1 MDPLSTTASIIAV
14 IQLSSDIVSYISR
27 AADATRE
34 RMRLRNEVLG
44 CESILQQLKD
54 EANNTEEGSKWTETI
69 KTLEASDGPLGRLW
83 AALSAVK
90 IKLEPNNG
98 LRKALLTLKWP
109 FDQKEVEK
117 IIVTIEHEK
126 SLLGLALANNSRKL
140 MLELKKCSNEGARQL
155 EELIQALE
163 KSSNENLR
171 QFMNFEDILTS
182 IQESHADLR
191 RGVDGLKKDRDDR
204 ERRAILEWL
213 TPIDNAPQQSD
224 FIYRRKVGTGQWL
237 LNSAEFQSWL
247 NTGKQ
252 TLFCRGIPGAG
263 KTIITSIVVDHLS
276 TKFDNDG
283 SIGIA
288 FLYCDYQQQ
297 HEQKTEHLLR
307 NLLRQLI
314 QGQSS
319 IPDSVQALYNRH
331 KDNRKQPSL
340 NEISRILHSVTA
352 IYSRVFVV
360 VDALDECQDSDGCR
374 KTFIEE
380 MLSLQAKIGVNLFAT
395 SRPIPEIIQK
405 FAGGI
410 SLEIRASNEDV
421 RLYLD
426 GRLSQLPA
434 FVRRYPKLQ
443 DEIKTEIVKTVDG
456 MFLLAQLHFDSLIA
470 KRSPRAVKT
479 ALKNLPNGYEAYD
492 HAYNAAI
499 ERIEGQ
505 VADSRELAEQVL
517 SWITCA
523 KRPLTTAELRH
534 ALAVEVDQS
543 EADEENVPEI
553 EDIIAVCAGL
563 VTVDEESDIV
573 RLVHYT
579 AKQYFERT
587 QRFRFPDAEAEIA
600 RTCLTYL
607 SFDAFE
613 SGFCPTDEEFE
624 ARLRSN
630 VLYDYAA
637 RNWGHHVRV
646 ASMGVGQIILNF
658 LENEAKISSSSQAL
672 MAFGSSS
679 GYYGYSQSVPRQMT
693 GTHLAAYFG
702 LREEMIALVRNG
714 HDPDYRDTYGRT
726 PLSLAA
732 ENGHE
737 IVAKL
742 LLAEYVADPGSK
754 DTDGWTSL
762 SHAVAN
768 GHETVVEL
776 LLVEDTVDPDCK
788 DSNNRTPLLYAAWY
802 GYETLVKLLLA
813 TVGVDPNSK
822 DSGGWTALS
831 YAAWYGHEAVVKL
844 LLAKSDVYPDSKDSG
859 GCTPLSLAAEK
870 GHEAVVKLLLA
881 VYGVDRDSKDNN
893 DRTPLSW
900 ATENGHEMVVKLLL
914 TEYDVDPDSKDS
926 NGWTP
931 LQWAAENRHEA
942 LVKLL
947 LVKLGSSNYHNG
959 MAKSARQTTLSH
971 PEALVSTRNP
981 YTTRNNPSLVTQT
994 TLGILQYID
1003 ASPGGA
1009 TSIDIEIEAIIDKG
1023 FFLADNEWT
1032 CYRRNYFSCICSYSL
1047 TPYYP
1052 DMSMHFVQ
1060 TGTVHTYQVYGFA
1073 MCISAVVA
1081 DNDGQ
1086 SIDLVQHAPKRDK
1099 RPEKVRFDKV
1109 RLSPKKLQPG
1119 LHEGLH
1125 PGGDSE
1131 LADPSRTVYDQ
1142 NYGQVHSLYPVKHT
1156 FERIQFKQATANNGK
1171 RRAAQQYYHL
1181 VVELWADVGSQAADR
1196 YIKIAY
1202 RKSVKLIVRG
1212 RSPGHYQLERSG
1224 STGSGPCYFNG
1235 SIGVKQPGDHLSEA
1249 ASLPKS

>member
-1 MDPLSTTASIIAV
+1 MDPLSPIASVIAV
-14 IQLSSDIVSYISR
+14 IQLASDIVSYISR

-54 EANNTEEGSKWTETI
+54 EANNTEEGIKWTETI

-90 IKLEPNNG
+90 IKLEPKNG
-98 LRKALLTLKWP
+98 LRKALSTLKWP

-126 SLLGLALANNSRKL
+126 SLLELALANNSRSRKL

-171 QFMNFEDILTS
+171 QFMNFEGILTS
-182 IQESHADLR
+182 IQESYADLR
-191 RGVDGLKKDRDDR
+191 RGVDGLKQDRDDR

-224 FIYRRKVGTGQWL
+224 FIYRRQVGTGKWL
-237 LNSAEFQSWL
+237 LDSAEFQVWL

-252 TLFCRGIPGAG
+252 TLFCPGIPGAG
-263 KTIITSIVVDHLS
+263 KTIMTSIVVDHLS
-276 TKFDNDG
+276 TKFDSDG

-288 FLYCDYQQQ
+288 FLYCNYQQQ

-331 KDNRKQPSL
+331 KGNRRQPSL

-352 IYSRVFVV
+352 IYSRVFVI

-374 KTFIEE
+374 KTFMEE
-380 MLSLQAKIGVNLFAT
+380 ILSLQAKIGANLFAT

-410 SLEIRASNEDV
+410 SLEIRACNEDV

-456 MFLLAQLHFDSLIA
+456 MFLLAQLHLDSLIA

-492 HAYNAAI
+492 HAYKAAI
-499 ERIEGQ
+499 ERIECQ
-505 VADSRELAEQVL
+505 VADSQELAEQVL

-553 EDIIAVCAGL
+553 DDIVAVCAGL
-563 VTVDEESDIV
+563 VTIDEESDII

-587 QRFRFPDAEAEIA
+587 QRFLFPDAEAEIA

-613 SGFCPTDEEFE
+613 SGFCPTDEKFE

-637 RNWGHHVRV
+637 RNWGHHVRE
-646 ASMGVGQIILNF
+646 ASIGVGQIILNF

-679 GYYGYSQSVPRQMT
+679 GYSGYSQT
-693 GTHLAAYFG
+693 
-702 LREEMIALVRNG
+702 
-714 HDPDYRDTYGRT
+714 
-726 PLSLAA
+726 
-732 ENGHE
+732 NGHE
-737 IVAKL
+737 AL
-742 LLAEYVADPGSK
+742 
-754 DTDGWTSL
+754 
-762 SHAVAN
+762 
-768 GHETVVEL
+768 VEL
-776 LLVEDTVDPDCK
+776 LLVEDSVDPDSK

-802 GYETLVKLLLA
+802 GYEALVKLLLA

-859 GCTPLSLAAEK
+859 GWTPLSLAAGR
-870 GHEAVVKLLLA
+870 GHEA
-881 VYGVDRDSKDNN
+881 
-893 DRTPLSW
+893 
-900 ATENGHEMVVKLLL
+900 
-914 TEYDVDPDSKDS
+914 
-926 NGWTP
+926 
-931 LQWAAENRHEA
+931 
-942 LVKLL
+942 
-947 LVKLGSSNYHNG
+947 
-959 MAKSARQTTLSH
+959 TTLSH
-971 PEALVSTRNP
+971 SGALVSSRDP
-981 YTTRNNPSLVTQT
+981 YTARNTPSLVTQT

-1003 ASPGGA
+1003 ASTGGA
-1009 TSIDIEIEAIIDKG
+1009 TSVDIEIEGTIDKG

-1032 CYRRNYFSCICSYSL
+1032 CYKRNYFSCICSYSL

-1052 DMSMHFVQ
+1052 GVSMHFVR
-1060 TGTVHTYQVYGFA
+1060 TGTVHIYQVYGFA

-1081 DNDGQ
+1081 DNEGQ
-1086 SIDLVQHAPKRDK
+1086 SIDLVQYTPKPGKWLEIERL
-1099 RPEKVRFDKV
+1099 EKL
-1109 RLSPKKLQPG
+1109 RLSPKGLQPG
-1119 LHEGLH
+1119 LHKGLH
-1125 PGGDSE
+1125 PGDDSE
-1131 LADPSRTVYDQ
+1131 LADSSRTVYEQ
-1142 NYGQVHSLYPVKHT
+1142 NYGQVHGLYPVEHT

-1171 RRAAQQYYHL
+1171 RRAAQQYFNL
-1181 VVELWADVGSQAADR
+1181 VVELWADVGSQAPDG

-1202 RKSVKLIVRG
+1202 RKSVNLIVRG
-1212 RSPGHYQLERSG
+1212 RSPGHYLVYRRGSLSSG
-1224 STGSGPCYFNG
+1224 LCYSNG
-1235 SIGVKQPGDHLSEA
+1235 SIGVKQPGDHLNEA